1 MFASNIFASELI
13 REIFEE
19 IDSDSDLFL
28 NARSKIYENI
38 KTYKDQV
45 LARMKIF
52 KSRKKLRSSL
62 ISSIQTH
69 ILALIKDDPQLSR
82 FGSDNDLLESHFVKT
97 FNATNFVYVFKYM
110 NEYLDVDKSSE
121 LEKFYMQGI
130 SNYLLS
136 N

>member
-1 MFASNIFASELI
+1 MFASNIFVSELI
-13 REIFEE
+13 RKIFEK

-28 NARSKIYENI
+28 NAKSKIYENI
-38 KTYKDQV
+38 KIYKNQI

-52 KSRKKLRSSL
+52 KSRKKLRFSL

-69 ILALIKDDPQLSR
+69 ILAFIKDDPQLSR
-82 FGSDNDLLESHFVKT
+82 FESDNDLLKSHFVKT
-97 FNATNFVYVFKYM
+97 FNVTNFVYVFKYM
-110 NEYLDVDKSSE
+110 NEYLNVDKNSE
-121 LEKFYMQGI
+121 LEKFYMQDI